1 MRHTIMLN
9 LDEAHARQ
17 LNDLRQNFHLA
28 AEDPVRLAIRLT
40 HTRHKQKPNV
50 LVPEFKPRAA
60 KEDCYEDDDNSP
72 C

>member
-40 HTRHKQKPNV
+40 HTRHKQKPD
-50 LVPEFKPRAA
+50 LDIKGILPLIKTL
-60 KEDCYEDDDNSP
+60 DYL
-72 C
+72 